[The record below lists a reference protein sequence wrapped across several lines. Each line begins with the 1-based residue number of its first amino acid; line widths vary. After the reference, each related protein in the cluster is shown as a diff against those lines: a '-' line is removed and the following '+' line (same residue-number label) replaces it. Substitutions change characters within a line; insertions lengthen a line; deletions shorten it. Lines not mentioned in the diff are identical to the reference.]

1 MAIKKK
7 SGDTRR
13 DTPSTAARRVQ
24 ISQSDVPSRT
34 LRDALKVPQAIID
47 NYAGVPTAP
56 HDIALALE
64 MSPTSSGW
72 RDLAAAAAGYGLSK
86 GSWSA
91 GKIVVTDLGRR
102 ATAPVD
108 EGQEVRARAEAALI
122 PKVFGA
128 FFRRYDK
135 SKFPPDNIAKNVLQ
149 QEFGI
154 PHDRAEAALRIIR
167 DNGQFVGFVRDTKTG
182 PFVALDEP
190 NKSQTRTTPQELPLE
205 ESEIDDVSEDR
216 HGGAQAKQE
225 VESPPVLKV
234 FISHG
239 RNKGLVEQVKDILTL
254 YDIPFEV
261 AVEGETAAIPVPEK
275 VMSAMRRCQAGIMI
289 VSADEQSS
297 DGDSSINTNVLIE
310 IGAAF
315 VLYDKG
321 VVLLWDKKLRV
332 PSNLQGL
339 YRLEFEGTELS
350 FAAGTRLAKAVK
362 SLRE

>member
-1 MAIKKK
+1 MAIRKK
-7 SGDTRR
+7 SVDSRR
-13 DTPSTAARRVQ
+13 DTPSTAARRIQ

-34 LRDALKVPQAIID
+34 LRDALRVPQAIID
-47 NYAGVPTAP
+47 SYAGVPTAP
-56 HDIALALE
+56 HDVALALE

-91 GKIVVTDLGRR
+91 GRIAVTDLGRR
-102 ATAPVD
+102 ATAPTD
-108 EGQEVRARAEAALI
+108 EGQEIRARAEAALI

-135 SKFPPDNIAKNVLQ
+135 NKFPSDHIAKNVLQ

-154 PHDRAEAALRIIR
+154 PPDRAESALRIIR

-190 NKSQTRTTPQELPLE
+190 HKPPMRTTPEDLPLE
-205 ESEIDDVSEDR
+205 ASEIDDGSEGR
-216 HGGAQAKQE
+216 PGGAPAKPQPD
-225 VESPPVLKV
+225 STPALKV

-289 VSADEQSS
+289 VSADEQAS
-297 DGDSSINTNVLIE
+297 DGDSPINTNVLIE
-310 IGAAF
+310 VGAAF
-315 VLYDKG
+315 VLYDKR

-350 FAAGTRLAKAVK
+350 FAAGTRLAKAIK